1 MTFTHHFN
9 IFMSIKSLAGQF
21 SKPNQ
26 EIRPLGVG
34 LGPWLFQVNE
44 VFFYQSLKTNVVIG

>member
-34 LGPWLFQVNE
+34 LGPWLFQGNE